1 MTELNRELVLARKSA
16 ERPSGDLDIEPRV
29 YVERFAQ
36 ADPFTE
42 MYKNSQVLKPP
53 YDPIKLYRI
62 KEESDTL
69 TACVDAMKSNVE
81 GFGYDIVYVGNNPD
95 GQNSAE
101 AQREYDTLYDFFDN
115 INENEGY
122 TQIAIKKREDLETLG
137 FGAYEVLRSR
147 NKQIF
152 AMYHAPTIYI
162 RIVAYNKD
170 IDTPVKL
177 TVPIKRNGTVRK
189 FTITKRFKRF
199 CQVLPW
205 TNEVRFFKEMGDPRT
220 LDYET
225 GLFTESTNKKATEL
239 MFTSLPFGGESAY
252 GLPRWT
258 GGILDA
264 MGRSAS
270 QFLNYDL
277 MDSQGIPSLAVLVTG
292 GLLTQES
299 MEALHTIFKNAKG
312 RANFNKTL
320 ILEAI
325 PEMMGLDE
333 KSNVKLDFKNLS
345 EFRKEDQMF
354 GGYQD
359 KALENIRRCFR
370 LPPLYTGDARSYN
383 LASARSSQLISEQ
396 QIFFPERNIVD
407 EENNR
412 LIVAREF
419 GIYDWA
425 FRGKGAR
432 IVGSE
437 EIALA
442 VEKFSKAGALSINS
456 SIKIANEAFGLAL
469 PTYQEPWATL
479 PWIIVEKKLNAAIG
493 TPEIRLETEDES
505 VVDVPSMNMRD
516 EEDINDEE

>member
-1 MTELNRELVLARKSA
+1 MTDLSRQTVIVRKSA
-16 ERPSGDLDIEPRV
+16 ERISGDLNIEPRV

-53 YDPIKLYRI
+53 YDPIKLFRI

-69 TACVDAMKSNVE
+69 TACVDAMKSNIE

-95 GQNSAE
+95 DQNSDQAL
-101 AQREYDTLYDFFDN
+101 REYDTLYDFFDN
-115 INENEGY
+115 INEDEGY
-122 TQIAIKKREDLETLG
+122 TSIAIKKREDLETIG

-147 NKQIF
+147 NKQLF
-152 AMYHAPTIYI
+152 SMYHAPTIYI

-170 IDTPVKL
+170 IDIPQKIS
-177 TVPIKRNGTVRK
+177 VPIRRNGVVKK
-189 FTITKRFKRF
+189 FTITKRFRRF
-199 CQVLPW
+199 CQILPW
-205 TNEVRFFKEMGDPRT
+205 TNEVRFFKELGDPRT

-225 GLFTESTNKKATEL
+225 GLFDENTKKKATEL

-299 MEALHTIFKNAKG
+299 MTDLQNIFRNAKG

-320 ILEAI
+320 VLEAI

-354 GGYQD
+354 GAYQD
-359 KALENIRRCFR
+359 KSLENMRRCFR

-396 QIFFPERNIVD
+396 QIFFPERNIID
-407 EENNR
+407 EEINR
-412 LIVAREF
+412 LIVGREF
-419 GIYDWA
+419 GIYNWA

-456 SIKIANEAFGLAL
+456 AIKIANEAFGLAL

-479 PWIIVEKKLNAAIG
+479 PWTVVEKQLDKFIQTQNSP
-493 TPEIRLETEDES
+493 TPEIEAMNTTSETEEPYDDEK
-505 VVDVPSMNMRD
+505 
-516 EEDINDEE
+516 